1 MEQRVWSSCEQSL
14 DTDKPL
20 SLQALASMRSL
31 IVNPHTSNSTIS
43 SILKTLT
50 RSVQQ
55 TADSLTRHHTLKL
68 FTDLASYRTHL
79 SPLIFHSLHSN
90 SLVST
95 DSSLLAAESLAAL
108 SSISKC
114 NPTLPI
120 ELDDRLFVSL
130 CFGASVSAR
139 LWLLRNAEKFGIRL
153 NVLFTV
159 FLGFTKD
166 PYPYVRKEALD
177 GLVGL
182 CKFGVFE
189 DRSVIEGCYYR
200 GVELLKD
207 AEDCVRCAAVRVV
220 KEWGQ
225 MLIASSQEEDK
236 RDWSN
241 TVFIQLCSMVRD
253 MCVGVRIEIF
263 NALGNIQMV
272 SEDILLQ
279 TLSKK
284 VLSIMKKKRSHSL
297 HTTENFELLASSAAG
312 AFIHGL
318 EDEFCEVQKSAC
330 CSLRKLITLS
340 SEFADQALSLLMDM
354 LNANSMVIRLE
365 ALETLHH
372 MAISECLNVQEIHM
386 HMDEAGV
393 FSVLFYMGQNHGNF
407 TACIIKE
414 VSQEIEPVS
423 NGDLGLDSARV
434 AAFLVLSISA
444 PLSCDQNGQSIP
456 PRLFSYAVT
465 LLGRIT
471 SALNDIV
478 DQNTLLAYLS
488 RCSRSYISSGM
499 EVEGEE
505 FSLPVADVDVATTTV
520 INDSNPVAMP
530 LMQIGNENSEIHS
543 MISCESG
550 NVGTSI
556 IECQLEEHGQIRKS
570 VNLILAQVKDLW
582 LLVQSRCIS
591 EALKILRACKEE
603 LAIFTPALPESVGAL
618 AFTSQYLHVIKLLV
632 KIWGHIVWKVQSCE
646 IGELEI
652 LFGKLERRLREMR
665 CRFIGFSKEEE
676 SLILELTLLACI
688 LRLSEVEICCYLAT
702 LKKLSTTISHL
713 EFLNKEGSIELSN
726 FVMEVKKTLHEIA
739 TPIGCVSCSPF
750 VFKKLIN
757 HYSAKQF
764 SLSRVTHLYAA
775 LSVHGNDF
783 ENPLPFISGLPV
795 AIPLEITLHNVSR
808 DARLWVRM
816 AMSEELVQFFFLDL
830 KILGGCDEVTKF
842 THATPFYRTPKA
854 GSFTLR
860 VCVVME
866 CLFEDAHS
874 VKSFVGPKRSL
885 VYLCPEKEVYLY
897 MI

>member
-1 MEQRVWSSCEQSL
+1 MNSDSSLSFYFQDQIQSPEQQ
-14 DTDKPL
+14 
-20 SLQALASMRSL
+20 
-31 IVNPHTSNSTIS
+31 
-43 SILKTLT
+43 LKL
-50 RSVQQ
+50 

-130 CFGASVSAR
+130 CFGAS
-139 LWLLRNAEKFGIRL
+139 
-153 NVLFTV
+153 
-159 FLGFTKD
+159 D

-236 RDWSN
+236 RDCILIKLLALFHGDRKSYKLRLSSRMPGCLLGYL
-241 TVFIQLCSMVRD
+241 VACSMVRD
-253 MCVGVRIEIF
+253 MCVGVRIEVF

-318 EDEFCEVQKSAC
+318 EDEFC
-330 CSLRKLITLS
+330 
-340 SEFADQALSLLMDM
+340 
-354 LNANSMVIRLE
+354 
-365 ALETLHH
+365 
-372 MAISECLNVQEIHM
+372 
-386 HMDEAGV
+386 
-393 FSVLFYMGQNHGNF
+393 
-407 TACIIKE
+407 
-414 VSQEIEPVS
+414 EIEPVS

-556 IECQLEEHGQIRKS
+556 IECQLKSMVQIRKS
-570 VNLILAQVKDLW
+570 VNLILAQGL
-582 LLVQSRCIS
+582 Q
-591 EALKILRACKEE
+591 EE

-702 LKKLSTTISHL
+702 LTKLSTTISHL

-726 FVMEVKKTLHEIA
+726 FVMEVKKTLHEIG

-816 AMSEELVQFFFLDL
+816 AMSEELVQFFLF
-830 KILGGCDEVTKF
+830 
-842 THATPFYRTPKA
+842 R
-854 GSFTLR
+854 
-860 VCVVME
+860 
-866 CLFEDAHS
+866 FEDS
-874 VKSFVGPKRSL
+874 WRL
-885 VYLCPEKEVYLY
+885 
-897 MI
+897 

>member
-1 MEQRVWSSCEQSL
+1 MNSDSSLSFYFQDQIQSPEQQ
-14 DTDKPL
+14 
-20 SLQALASMRSL
+20 
-31 IVNPHTSNSTIS
+31 
-43 SILKTLT
+43 LKL
-50 RSVQQ
+50 

-68 FTDLASYRTHL
+68 FTDLASCRTHL

-90 SLVST
+90 SLLST

-153 NVLFTV
+153 YVLFTV

-207 AEDCVRCAAVRVV
+207 AEDCARCAAVRVV

-225 MLIASSQEEDK
+225 ILIASSQEEDK

-253 MCVGVRIEIF
+253 MCVGVRIEVF

-354 LNANSMVIRLE
+354 LNANSMVVRLE

-456 PRLFSYAVT
+456 PRLYSFAVT

-488 RCSRSYISSGM
+488 RCSRSYVSSGM

-570 VNLILAQVKDLW
+570 VNFILAQVKDLW

-652 LFGKLERRLREMR
+652 LFGKLERRLREIR
-665 CRFIGFSKEEE
+665 CRFIGFSKEE
-676 SLILELTLLACI
+676 SSHILELTLLACI

-713 EFLNKEGSIELSN
+713 EFLHKEGSIELSN
-726 FVMEVKKTLHEIA
+726 FVMEVKKTLHEIG

-775 LSVHGNDF
+775 LSVPGNDF
-783 ENPLPFISGLPV
+783 ENPLLLSQ
-795 AIPLEITLHNVSR
+795 AY
-808 DARLWVRM
+808 LW
-816 AMSEELVQFFFLDL
+816 L
-830 KILGGCDEVTKF
+830 
-842 THATPFYRTPKA
+842 
-854 GSFTLR
+854 
-860 VCVVME
+860 
-866 CLFEDAHS
+866 
-874 VKSFVGPKRSL
+874 
-885 VYLCPEKEVYLY
+885 YL
-897 MI
+897 